1 MEFTY
6 FVKLTS
12 RSYYETIILADRDGS
27 ADTT

>member
-12 RSYYETIILADRDGS
+12 RPYYKTIILADRDGS